1 MLEADV
7 QAEQQLSE
15 PTTRS
20 DIDSIMTLCRT
31 EVLKRSVQLMVDRS
45 KLICSILGSGFS
57 TSVSNDDPRLQ
68 NLTPSYD
75 IRMRLKAKEILVDE
89 ELAKRRWVSKH

>member
-1 MLEADV
+1 LAD
-7 QAEQQLSE
+7 S
-15 PTTRS
+15 TTRS

-31 EVLKRSVQLMVDRS
+31 EVLKRLVQPTASPFVKADD
-45 KLICSILGSGFS
+45 SILGSGFS

-75 IRMRLKAKEILVDE
+75 VRMRLKAKEILVDE
-89 ELAKRRWVSKH
+89 ELAKRRCVQSLLLAIKRC